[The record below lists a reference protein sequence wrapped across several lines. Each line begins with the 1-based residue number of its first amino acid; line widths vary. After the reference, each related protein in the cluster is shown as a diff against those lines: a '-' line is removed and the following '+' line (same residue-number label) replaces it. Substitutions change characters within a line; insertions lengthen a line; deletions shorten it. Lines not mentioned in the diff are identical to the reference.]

1 MSAIE
6 EKLIKIEKE
15 ILDLKKMMIK
25 GAAPKKKVS
34 LKGILKGL
42 RTEEEDFLLAKK
54 SLFKTSV

>member
-6 EKLIKIEKE
+6 QKLIKIEKE

-25 GAAPKKKVS
+25 GAFPKKKVS

-42 RTEEEDFLLAKK
+42 RIEEEDFLLAEN
-54 SLFKTSV
+54 SLFKTRF